1 MSDNKTK
8 PTNTPIE
15 DFLATVSPQRADE
28 ARQIITIMA
37 RITGE
42 PAVMWGPSIIGFGSV
57 HYKYDSGREGDMP
70 LLGFSPRKAN
80 LTIYF
85 MEGFDGYEDE
95 LAKLGPA
102 KTSKSCLY
110 VTDLA
115 KIDLGVLTHML
126 ESSYKL
132 YSNK

>member
-8 PTNTPIE
+8 PTDVSVE
-15 DFLATVSPQRADE
+15 GFLATISEQRAHE
-28 ARQIITIMA
+28 ARQIIDIMA

-42 PAVMWGPSIIGFGSV
+42 SAMMWRPSIIGFGSV
-57 HYKYDSGREGDMP
+57 HYKYDTGREGDMP
-70 LLGFSPRKAN
+70 LLGFSPRKAS

-85 MEGFDGYEDE
+85 MEGFEGYGDE

-110 VTDLA
+110 VTKLA
-115 KIDLGVLTHML
+115 NIDLDVLERML
-126 ESSYKL
+126 KSSYNL
-132 YSNK
+132 YSAK

>member
-15 DFLATVSPQRADE
+15 DFLVTVSPQRADE

-57 HYKYDSGREGDMP
+57 HYKYDSGHEGDMP
-70 LLGFSPRKAN
+70 LLGFSPRKAS

-110 VTDLA
+110 VTKLA
-115 KIDLGVLTHML
+115 KIDLNVLTHML
-126 ESSYKL
+126 ESSHKL